1 MSGLT
6 ENTVLIEAPL
16 ETVWTV
22 TNDVASWPWPFSKY
36 ASAEILETAEN
47 YVKFRLTTHPE
58 GNQTWSWVS
67 ERRLDP
73 DNRVV
78 LARRVETGPFEY
90 MNIRWEYRTV
100 GDAVEMRWR
109 QEFHLKPTAPVDD
122 AAMTERINTN
132 TPIQMA
138 RIKQLIESGAAQPG
152 GTP

>member
-1 MSGLT
+1 MSAVT
-6 ENTVLIEAPL
+6 ENAVLIEAPL

-22 TNDVASWPWPFSKY
+22 TNDVASWPWLFTEY

-58 GNQTWSWVS
+58 DNQTWSWVS

-138 RIKQLIESGAAQPG
+138 RIKQLIESGAEQPG